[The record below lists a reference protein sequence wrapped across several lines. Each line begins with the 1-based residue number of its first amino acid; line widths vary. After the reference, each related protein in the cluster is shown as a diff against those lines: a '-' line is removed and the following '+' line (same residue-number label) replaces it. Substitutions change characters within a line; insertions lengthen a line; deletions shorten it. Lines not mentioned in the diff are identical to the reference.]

1 MNNYIEATCIGRPL
15 DLPDYNE
22 QLEQWSL
29 WFEESKTS
37 YHPYDEAFR
46 ENINFP
52 DLISYSCDSA
62 EEACELYNY
71 YNQNPVTEETKNEET
86 ISENLP
92 LV

>member
-1 MNNYIEATCIGRPL
+1 MFDTSISKMFCV
-15 DLPDYNE
+15 
-22 QLEQWSL
+22 WSYVL
-29 WFEESKTS
+29 
-37 YHPYDEAFR
+37 

-86 ISENLP
+86 ISENLQ

>member
-1 MNNYIEATCIGRPL
+1 MNNYIEAVCIGKPI

-22 QLEQWSL
+22 QSEQWSL
-29 WFEESKTS
+29 WFEESETS
-37 YHPYDEAFR
+37 HHPYDKDFR
-46 ENINFP
+46 ENVNFP